1 MDVGIPVSTTAK
13 HIRVAVLAHD
23 GTLLGYVSRKP
34 TNGNWRNL
42 GRLPRVILRKGTE
55 FPSTRECAKSHGAGD
70 WRVTLYYGEQPPPNM
85 EAP

>member
-1 MDVGIPVSTTAK
+1 MSTTAK

-42 GRLPRVILRKGTE
+42 GKLPRVILRKGTE
-55 FPSTRECAKSHGAGD
+55 FPSTRECYPTRNEEKFAV
-70 WRVTLYYGEQPPPNM
+70 RLYEGEKPPPNM